1 MRKTSLTEDQKE
13 IIDRIPDLTSRIGI
27 IFLASITLILF
38 LLSLFIEYPDTLS
51 GEATL
56 NTEKPAV
63 KVVMPSDG
71 NLTLVKAPKT
81 VVKKGELIAI
91 VKNAA
96 NYQDVLSVKK
106 TLQEFYNIRYD
117 TLYRRL
123 PTHAQLGELNPVYN
137 QFVNSDYYKQGI
149 INSNRQIITTSITD
163 LEYQSKS
170 KEWIAV
176 VKLKKTD
183 ENGLNPMFETK
194 RIRIKSKF
202 TTGKVS
208 LTPQKE
214 WENPLGFKITEY
226 EYIK

>member
-1 MRKTSLTEDQKE
+1 MLNLWGTESE
-13 IIDRIPDLTSRIGI
+13 I
-27 IFLASITLILF
+27 FY
-38 LLSLFIEYPDTLS
+38 LSST
-51 GEATL
+51 
-56 NTEKPAV
+56 
-63 KVVMPSDG
+63 
-71 NLTLVKAPKT
+71 
-81 VVKKGELIAI
+81 
-91 VKNAA
+91 
-96 NYQDVLSVKK
+96 
-106 TLQEFYNIRYD
+106 
-117 TLYRRL
+117 
-123 PTHAQLGELNPVYN
+123 PVYN

>member
-1 MRKTSLTEDQKE
+1 MLIRGNKRRCILRH
-13 IIDRIPDLTSRIGI
+13 IDEQRYLWLFRAFG
-27 IFLASITLILF
+27 IFLVISIFLNITLIVAFEKVSPQPKKEAF
-38 LLSLFIEYPDTLS
+38 LITGENRDISKIYLERKNNSDLDISQDNVGYVIAKNYISQYIINRESIFLNRGKMLNLWGTESEIFYLSST
-51 GEATL
+51 
-56 NTEKPAV
+56 
-63 KVVMPSDG
+63 
-71 NLTLVKAPKT
+71 
-81 VVKKGELIAI
+81 
-91 VKNAA
+91 
-96 NYQDVLSVKK
+96 
-106 TLQEFYNIRYD
+106 
-117 TLYRRL
+117 
-123 PTHAQLGELNPVYN
+123 PVYN

-183 ENGLNPMFETK
+183 ENGLNPIFETK